1 MTASIASID
10 VGALAEALN
19 QTQTHTHTSNQGEL
33 PALAGAVLLDVREP
47 WEFETARIE
56 RSVNIPMSTLVA
68 RIHEVRALQRSAD
81 TPVVVICHHGI
92 RSMQCARYLASQ
104 GVERLINLTG
114 GIDAWS
120 THIDPAIPS
129 Y

>member
-1 MTASIASID
+1 MAGSVDSID
-10 VGALAEALN
+10 VGTLAHAL
-19 QTQTHTHTSNQGEL
+19 SSGE
-33 PALAGAVLLDVREP
+33 PSECANAVLLDVREP

-68 RIHEVRALQRSAD
+68 RIDEVRALQPSAD
-81 TPVVVICHHGI
+81 TPVVVICHHGM

-120 THIDPAIPS
+120 TQIDPTVPA

>member
-1 MTASIASID
+1 MAGLVDSID
-10 VGALAEALN
+10 VGTLAHAMKASEPP
-19 QTQTHTHTSNQGEL
+19 EL
-33 PALAGAVLLDVREP
+33 ASAVLLDVRES

-68 RIHEVRALQRSAD
+68 RIDEVRALQPSAE
-81 TPVVVICHHGI
+81 TPIVVICHHGM
-92 RSMQCARYLASQ
+92 RSMQCARYLAAQ
-104 GVERLINLTG
+104 GIDSLFNLTG

-120 THIDPAIPS
+120 TQIDPSVPA